1 MYDQV
6 KDKKLHH
13 QLVADMGLPG
23 LQSREERQNMEKGKR
38 RVLQELAKT
47 KD

>member
-13 QLVADMGLPG
+13 HLVADMGLPG
-23 LQSREERQNMEKGKR
+23 LQSREERQYGKGK
-38 RVLQELAKT
+38 EESPSGTSKN
-47 KD
+47 